1 MRQLGLYLMV
11 VVSVVG
17 CLKTRAELRAENY
30 EPQPQRQT
38 LLAQRDARPSRGQT
52 QQAQPAYHP
61 TQEDID
67 EQMRNLSGRIDVVEN
82 QMNQI
87 SAGQN
92 GDKDSASKERQQT
105 EQKFLAYEE
114 ALKKLEM
121 QVHALTEE
129 VTKMKLAME
138 RPAPSEKPAA
148 KGKEKEKA
156 EEKNPRAAYDD
167 GEALF
172 NQKKFKEAIL
182 SYQKYRDNHPKG
194 KMYADATYKMGVCFQ
209 EAGLKDEAKV
219 FFEEVINK
227 FSGSKEAK
235 KAAFRLKQI
244 K

>member
-17 CLKTRAELRAENY
+17 CLKTRAELRAENS
-30 EPQPQRQT
+30 EPERQRQM
-38 LLAQRDARPSRGQT
+38 LLAQRDNRTSRGQ
-52 QQAQPAYHP
+52 QPQAPPAYHP

-87 SAGQN
+87 TAGQS
-92 GDKDSASKERQQT
+92 GDKDSATKERQQT

-129 VTKMKLAME
+129 VSKMKLAME
-138 RPAPSEKPAA
+138 KPVQPAT
-148 KGKEKEKA
+148 KGKEKA
-156 EEKNPRAAYDD
+156 EEKNPRAAYEE

-182 SYQKYRDNHPKG
+182 SYQKYRDNYPKG

-235 KAAFRLKQI
+235 KAAFRLKQV